1 MKFVVTLLAIVALSG
16 CASTIKG
23 NNDNITVNSLEKGTT
38 IFKLQDTTTQSTSC
52 IGGTKI
58 TYIQCPSCT
67 PPQRQTRAQAQCTE
81 TLDMDGYDCSAK
93 SCQTCT
99 CE

>member
-1 MKFVVTLLAIVALSG
+1 MKYIVTLLAIIALSG
-16 CASTIKG
+16 CASIIKG
-23 NNDNITVNSLEKGTT
+23 NNDNITVNSPAKGTA
-38 IFKLQDTTTQSTSC
+38 IFELQRTTTQPTSC
-52 IGGTKI
+52 DGGKKI

-67 PPQRQTRAQAQCTE
+67 PPQRQTRVQAQCTE